1 MGGGFSFL
9 NGKKYGYIYIVQLD
23 KSYSLE
29 RWGAPAPAWSPPF
42 LYATANGSS
51 YTCSLIPIF
60 TSWYPWMCRQVWY
73 SSSCCKY
80 LDCSQWW
87 LLHAF
92 FFYPSGVTLD
102 LQPESEMVAESAGVV
117 EVCVSLS
124 GELETSVN
132 AMVFIVSGD
141 ATGAWGCLI
150 GCWTHLQR
158 TEKLLHVLLYLLVN
172 YKNFLSQVESVL
184 LLYVLCA
191 DDDDFSFE
199 TGMGSIVLT
208 FTESEEQ
215 CINISIAMDNL
226 LEASEHFSVVMG
238 SRDDRVKLNNRIS
251 QIYIIDSGSEFMQR
265 THAPVSTII
274 ITYA

>member
-1 MGGGFSFL
+1 M
-9 NGKKYGYIYIVQLD
+9 
-23 KSYSLE
+23 
-29 RWGAPAPAWSPPF
+29 
-42 LYATANGSS
+42 
-51 YTCSLIPIF
+51 
-60 TSWYPWMCRQVWY
+60 
-73 SSSCCKY
+73 
-80 LDCSQWW
+80 
-87 LLHAF
+87 
-92 FFYPSGVTLD
+92 
-102 LQPESEMVAESAGVV
+102 
-117 EVCVSLS
+117 
-124 GELETSVN
+124 
-132 AMVFIVSGD
+132 
-141 ATGAWGCLI
+141 
-150 GCWTHLQR
+150 
-158 TEKLLHVLLYLLVN
+158 LLYLLVN